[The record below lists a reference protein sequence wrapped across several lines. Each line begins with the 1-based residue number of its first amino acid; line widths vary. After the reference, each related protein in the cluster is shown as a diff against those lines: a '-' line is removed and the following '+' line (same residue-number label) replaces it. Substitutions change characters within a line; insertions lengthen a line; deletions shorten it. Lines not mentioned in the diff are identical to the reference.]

1 MAEGETVIERVY
13 HVDRGYECIEQKFA
27 QLGADMTRRVDQ

>member
-13 HVDRGYECIEQKFA
+13 HVDRGYECIEHKFA
-27 QLGADMTRRVDQ
+27 QLGADMTRCVD